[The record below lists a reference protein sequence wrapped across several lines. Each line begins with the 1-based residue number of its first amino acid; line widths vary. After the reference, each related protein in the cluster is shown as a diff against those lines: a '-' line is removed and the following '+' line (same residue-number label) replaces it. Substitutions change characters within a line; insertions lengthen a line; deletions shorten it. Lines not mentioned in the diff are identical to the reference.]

1 MTGSPGSPGLLV
13 IRQPEGGYRFSID
26 SVLLA
31 GFAAPHCRGR
41 VLDLGTGCGVLL
53 LLLSRLAPGMD
64 SGTGVEIQPALCAFA
79 ERNFRENGPERRLRA
94 VRGDFRREAPGAAPG
109 AFDLVVANP
118 PYGRAGHGRRNP
130 HPQREAARHDI
141 HGSLRE
147 LFDAAA
153 RYIAPDGRF
162 ALVLPHDRHPEVRDV
177 ARRVGMGIRE
187 MRRVHAREGAPPSR
201 VLTLLDRGTGEQP
214 RELPP
219 LYLHEGEGKYCPEVE
234 RICRLFR
241 PPPGG
246 SPLV

>member
-1 MTGSPGSPGLLV
+1 MTGSPGSAGLLV

-31 GFAAPHCRGR
+31 GFAAPHCRGH
-41 VLDLGTGCGVLL
+41 VLDLGTGCGILL
-53 LLLSRLAPGMD
+53 LLLSRLAPGMV

-79 ERNFRENGPERRLRA
+79 ERNFLENGPDLRLRA
-94 VRGDFRREAPGAAPG
+94 VRGDFRQEMPGASPG

-130 HPQREAARHDI
+130 QPQRETARHEVHGSLQELVEAAARH
-141 HGSLRE
+141 L
-147 LFDAAA
+147 
-153 RYIAPDGRF
+153 APAGRF
-162 ALVLPHDRHPEVRDV
+162 ALILPHGRLPEVRDG
-177 ARRVGMGIRE
+177 ARRTGMGVGE
-187 MRRVHAREGAPPSR
+187 MRRVHGRMGTPPSR
-201 VLTLLDRGTGEQP
+201 VLLLLDRRTGGGP

-241 PPPGG
+241 PPPEQT
-246 SPLV
+246 